1 MDKVKFST
9 QTTVPVGLPFDS
21 RILRPRKSACAQQ
34 SAGALHVFGGT
45 RARRFIGVCLV
56 LFVGCGTDDSVSN
69 PLAPSEES
77 GAPTVEILANGSYR
91 CRPNGTGP
99 FPGILYNHGG
109 LGDAVGGDLEGVC
122 RSFAEIG
129 YVAWSLRRPNS
140 VSLNG
145 QLASVLEEFEAL
157 RTEELVDSNRLGI
170 IGFSR
175 GGLLTLQAA
184 VSLGNTVR
192 GIVVCAPAHGN
203 GALESTLADVTRI
216 QAPVRIYVAEN
227 DQQLNGGNVVDHVAL
242 SRMVESAL
250 IDAGKDVELTVYPP
264 YADDGH
270 ALFFEVREPWWSDV
284 SLFFNQAVG
293 SS

>member
-1 MDKVKFST
+1 M
-9 QTTVPVGLPFDS
+9 QITVPAGLPVDS
-21 RILRPRKSACAQQ
+21 PILRPRKSAGTPQ
-34 SAGALHVFGGT
+34 SAGSLHVFGGT
-45 RARRFIGVCLV
+45 RARRLVGVCLV
-56 LFVGCGTDDSVSN
+56 LFGGCGTDDSVSN
-69 PLAPSEES
+69 PLAPSEVS
-77 GAPTVEILANGSYR
+77 VAPTVEVLADGSYR
-91 CRPNGTGP
+91 CRPSGAGP
-99 FPGILYNHGG
+99 FPAILYNHGG

-157 RTEELVDSNRLGI
+157 RTEALVDSNRLGI

-203 GALESTLADVTRI
+203 GALESTLTDVARI

-227 DQQLNGGNVVDHVAL
+227 DQQINGGNVVDHVAL

-250 IDAGKDVELTVYPP
+250 NDAGKDVELTIYPP